1 MVSPYP
7 TSLSPSDFRHLS
19 PPLLPH
25 PSLSMI
31 RLTIQDFYDWTPT
44 GTEGKFIM
52 SAGGSTTITEFD
64 TWMLRDWWSKAV
76 KARFPSLPA
85 ASAAAPEEVASSTPV
100 TSASAPA
107 SSAPASET
115 ETETETEV
123 ATSTPAFSTATAPV
137 EVPTALP
144 TGVFPTGAFPTGAVS
159 RPTGSVRW
167 PRPGRGRGRGRG
179 RRPVPTG
186 RVESFAVFGQ

>member
-1 MVSPYP
+1 
-7 TSLSPSDFRHLS
+7 
-19 PPLLPH
+19 
-25 PSLSMI
+25 
-31 RLTIQDFYDWTPT
+31 
-44 GTEGKFIM
+44 M

-85 ASAAAPEEVASSTPV
+85 ASAAAPEEVASSTPF
-100 TSASAPA
+100 TSASASA
-107 SSAPASET
+107 SSAPAS

-123 ATSTPAFSTATAPV
+123 ATSTPAFSTGTATV

-144 TGVFPTGAFPTGAVS
+144 TGVFPTGAVP
-159 RPTGSVRW
+159 RPTGGVRW